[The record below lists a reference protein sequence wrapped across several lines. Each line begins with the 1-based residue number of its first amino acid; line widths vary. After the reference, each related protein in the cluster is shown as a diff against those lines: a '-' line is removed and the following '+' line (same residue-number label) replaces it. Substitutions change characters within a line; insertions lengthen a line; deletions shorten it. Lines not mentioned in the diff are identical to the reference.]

1 MKLAI
6 MTKST
11 FFVEEDKI
19 LASLFDEGL
28 DDLHLFKPGSSPM
41 YSERLLTL
49 LDEEYYKKITVHDHF
64 YLKEEYQLRGI
75 HLDDP
80 QTEIPNGYKGKT
92 GVTCTDLEQL
102 KPLKKRHDYI
112 FLDGVFADSLRQSQ
126 SDYTDEAL
134 HDASHHGWID
144 RHVYAM
150 GGVTIERIKQA
161 KDMGFGGVV
170 IGDDL
175 WDKFNIHQGLD
186 YKELISYFEK
196 LKKATD

>member
-1 MKLAI
+1 

-49 LDEEYYKKITVHDHF
+49 LDEEHYKKITVHDHF

-92 GVTCTDLEQL
+92 GVTCTDLELL
-102 KPLKKRHDYI
+102 KPLKKRHDYV
-112 FLDGVFADSLRQSQ
+112 FLDGVFADPLRQSL
-126 SDYTDEAL
+126 SDYTDEAI

>member
-1 MKLAI
+1 

-19 LASLFDEGL
+19 LTSLFDEGL

-49 LDEEYYKKITVHDHF
+49 LDEEYYKKIIVHDHF
-64 YLKEEYQLRGI
+64 YLKEEYQLGGI
-75 HLDDP
+75 HIDDA
-80 QTEIPNGYKGKT
+80 QTEIPRGYKGKT
-92 GVTCTDLEQL
+92 GQTCRDTEQL
-102 KPLKKRHDYI
+102 KVMKKRNDYV
-112 FLDGVFADSLRQSQ
+112 FLDGVFEDSIHGLPAT
-126 SDYTDEAL
+126 YTDNVL
-134 HDASHHGWID
+134 SDASHHGWID

-150 GGVTIERIKQA
+150 GGVTLDRIKQA

-170 IGDDL
+170 IADDL